1 MPSFQLQFGSIP
13 LAPPDAV
20 FDLTASYIADTCPEK
35 INVGVGAYRTDEGKP
50 WLLPVVQKVE
60 KELAYDMSLD
70 HEYLPINGLKS
81 MCESAAQLILGK
93 DHTAILNKHYASIQS
108 ISGTG
113 ALRLGAEYLAR
124 FFKDATV
131 YISNPTWVNHN
142 AIFTEAG
149 FNTILMYPYYDPKTC
164 GLDFKGFLETIR
176 SAAPQSI
183 FLIHACA
190 HNPTGV
196 DPTQAQWKELFK
208 ALIECRHLVF
218 FDCAYQG
225 FATGDVDQDAWA
237 VRTLAN
243 DTELLIAQSFAKN
256 FGLYNERCGVL
267 TVVTKTPAPV
277 SSQLSQIQRAM
288 ISNPPAH
295 GARIVSKILN
305 SPDLY
310 KEWLDCLKI
319 MSQRIK
325 DMRQKLYQ
333 SLCDMKTPG
342 SWEHIIN
349 QIGMFC
355 FTGLSGK
362 YTFEYFRILAF
373 RCTSLSLSPYFFL
386 FSLF

>member
-1 MPSFQLQFGSIP
+1 
-13 LAPPDAV
+13 
-20 FDLTASYIADTCPEK
+20 
-35 INVGVGAYRTDEGKP
+35 
-50 WLLPVVQKVE
+50 
-60 KELAYDMSLD
+60 
-70 HEYLPINGLKS
+70 
-81 MCESAAQLILGK
+81 
-93 DHTAILNKHYASIQS
+93 
-108 ISGTG
+108 
-113 ALRLGAEYLAR
+113 
-124 FFKDATV
+124 
-131 YISNPTWVNHN
+131 
-142 AIFTEAG
+142 
-149 FNTILMYPYYDPKTC
+149 MYPYYDPKTC

-355 FTGLSGK
+355 FTGLSEQQSRIMKTKFHIYMTINGRISMAGLNNQNID
-362 YTFEYFRILAF
+362 YFAKSMDWVVRNV
-373 RCTSLSLSPYFFL
+373 SPTDSKL
-386 FSLF
+386 